1 MSLVPKKTNKADTP
15 TTREPVMT
23 RSELLKQQRKERAE
37 AQKARRAELV
47 KQWKDDR
54 KLIDEHKDDAK
65 WLDAYIK
72 DHKKMAH
79 DVRTGQFQMILNP
92 YELAV
97 LQRAM
102 LQDGGFKSI
111 REMVISLAEK
121 HAKIKW

>member
-1 MSLVPKKTNKADTP
+1 MSLVPKKTDTP